1 MSTTVSLP
9 LAVWGSGYDQFIGR
23 WQDGVRSLTRQPDE
37 IVVVTDEANKH
48 VLDKLTLDIPT
59 QIHTLPHSDYRLWD
73 FAIRQC
79 TSKWVAIC
87 NIDDQFLPEALNE
100 IDEADRL
107 GANLLIDCLEVKGG
121 TQVWFGDWIPERIP
135 QAFTMPGAE
144 PMTKELYLA
153 GGGYDHN
160 YQFPD
165 WALAVNWVKKAK
177 VVPYKASTSRIL
189 FDPGWDRK
197 TLSGQLQDSSVKV
210 AGTAQVHELSRSLGL
225 L

>member
-1 MSTTVSLP
+1 MLTTVSLP
-9 LAVWGSGYDQFIGR
+9 LAVWGSGYDHFISR

-48 VLDKLTLDIPT
+48 VLDKIELHIKV
-59 QIHTLPHSDYRLWD
+59 QKHTLPHSDYRLWD

-153 GGGYDHN
+153 GGGYDYN

-165 WALAVNWVKKAK
+165 WALAVNWVKKAD
-177 VVPYKASTSRIL
+177 VRPYKASTSRII

-197 TLSGQLQDSSVKV
+197 TLSGQQQDSSVKV